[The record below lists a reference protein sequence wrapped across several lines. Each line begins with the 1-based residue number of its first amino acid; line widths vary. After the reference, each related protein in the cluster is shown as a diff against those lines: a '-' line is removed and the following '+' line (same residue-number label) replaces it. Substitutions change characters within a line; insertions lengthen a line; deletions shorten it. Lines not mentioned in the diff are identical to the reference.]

1 MQKEFIRKIM
11 KEDISLYKKK
21 EEMIKDSKSLHFTNK
36 QLSELYINLL
46 FKLLDHDKANYGACE
61 IYFATFAA
69 ISSESTQF
77 TYRSFNFDNY
87 GRRDSYLLTL
97 FDE

>member
-46 FKLLDHDKANYGACE
+46 FKLLDHDKANYGACA
-61 IYFATFAA
+61 IYFTTFAA

>member
-1 MQKEFIRKIM
+1 MQKEFIRKVM
-11 KEDISLYKKK
+11 KEDISLYRKK
-21 EEMIKDSKSLHFTNK
+21 EEMIKYLKSLHFTNK
-36 QLSELYINLL
+36 QLSELYINVL
-46 FKLLDHDKANYGACE
+46 FKLLDHGETNYGACE

-69 ISSESTQF
+69 ISSQSTQF

>member
-36 QLSELYINLL
+36 QLSEMSI
-46 FKLLDHDKANYGACE
+46 KHV
-61 IYFATFAA
+61 I
-69 ISSESTQF
+69 
-77 TYRSFNFDNY
+77 
-87 GRRDSYLLTL
+87 
-97 FDE
+97 

>member
-1 MQKEFIRKIM
+1 MQKEFIRKVM
-11 KEDISLYKKK
+11 KEDISLYRKK
-21 EEMIKDSKSLHFTNK
+21 EEMIKYLKSLHFTNK
-36 QLSELYINLL
+36 QLSKLYINVL
-46 FKLLDHDKANYGACE
+46 FKLLDHGETNYGACE

-69 ISSESTQF
+69 ISSQSTQF